1 MTIYF
6 VTSNTGKFEEV
17 KDILPSFHVVQKDIG
32 YPEIQSSSLK
42 DIIVFGLN
50 SLRDRGMEKYIIEDS
65 GLFIDA
71 FQGFPGVY
79 SAYAYQSIGSL
90 GILKL
95 MEGVVNRCAV
105 FRSMIGYRDNSAD
118 EVIFFEGMCKGTI
131 SEILKGEQGFGFDP
145 IFIPQGSTLTFAQ
158 MIQKEKNRYS
168 HRGKSVRKLKNFLRK
183 R

>member
-6 VTSNTGKFEEV
+6 VTSNTGKYEEV
-17 KDILPSFHVVQKDIG
+17 KEILASFSVVQKDIG

-42 DIIVFGLN
+42 EVILFGLD
-50 SLRDRGMEKYIIEDS
+50 SLAGAGLEQIIIEDS

-79 SAYAYQSIGSL
+79 SAYVYQSMGSS

-95 MEGVVNRCAV
+95 MEGIADREAV
-105 FRSMIGYRDNSAD
+105 FRSMIGHLDTITGD
-118 EVIFFEGMCKGTI
+118 VVVFEGMCKGFI
-131 SEILKGEQGFGFDP
+131 SEIAKGKQGFGFDP
-145 IFIPQGSTLTFAQ
+145 IFIPQGSNLTFSQ
-158 MIQKEKNRYS
+158 MTTKEKNRYS
-168 HRGKSVRKLKNFLRK
+168 HRGKSVRKLKRFLEK